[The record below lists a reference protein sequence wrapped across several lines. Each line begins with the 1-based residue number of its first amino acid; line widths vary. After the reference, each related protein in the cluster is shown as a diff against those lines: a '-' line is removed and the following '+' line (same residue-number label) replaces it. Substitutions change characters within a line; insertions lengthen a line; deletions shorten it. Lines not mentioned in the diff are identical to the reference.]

1 MPFTNWLSN
10 DANRKSEP
18 GTKLAE
24 KEEEKNNYI
33 ISNRRRTKNKRKEEK
48 DNVII
53 IQKKKNSMLFSP
65 YIAPTIKNGFKTD

>member
-24 KEEEKNNYI
+24 KEEEKIII

-48 DNVII
+48 DNIII
-53 IQKKKNSMLFSP
+53 IQKKIPCCFLS
-65 YIAPTIKNGFKTD
+65 IAPTIKNGFKTD

>member
-24 KEEEKNNYI
+24 KEEEKNNFEQK
-33 ISNRRRTKNKRKEEK
+33 KNKK
-48 DNVII
+48 
-53 IQKKKNSMLFSP
+53 QKKGREWQYYYYSKGKIPCCFLS
-65 YIAPTIKNGFKTD
+65 IAPTIKNGFKTD

>member
-24 KEEEKNNYI
+24 KEEKNNY
-33 ISNRRRTKNKRKEEK
+33 NFKQKKNKK
-48 DNVII
+48 
-53 IQKKKNSMLFSP
+53 QKKGRERQYYYYSKENSMLFSP